1 MNSTEFILN
10 LTIWIL
16 TGAGIF
22 FGGRAVFRKRRQR
35 QDRRP

>member
-1 MNSTEFILN
+1 MTSTEIILN

-22 FGGRAVFRKRRQR
+22 FGGRAVLRKRRQR
-35 QDRRP
+35 MDRRH